1 MHRDLKL
8 DNIMVAD
15 DDRAVVVDFGLAIKV
30 DESGSTELFQ
40 YTPPGG
46 NLRHLAPEVLTA
58 ASHLNSAPHVR
69 SVSVHYAK
77 QPVFAL
83 GVLLWELA
91 CGEHP
96 IEEYPGW
103 CGCCLTSLWCTG

>member
-30 DESGSTELFQ
+30 DGDGKAQLIQ
-40 YTPPGG
+40 NTPPGG
-46 NLRHLAPEVLTA
+46 NPCHLAPEVLTA

-91 CGEHP
+91 CGEGP
-96 IEEYPGW
+96 IDGYPGW
-103 CGCCLTSLWCTG
+103 CGCCWISLWCTG